1 MKGGPDE
8 SRVPRLELISK
19 IPEGEVCNYLGI
31 MDTLGGPAN
40 FRSNYRIRSRCGRRF
55 IGHVDGQATY
65 KLRFLFYP
73 YGQPDLSLF
82 LIRIPRLSFFSSSS
96 ITNLHRLFSKKQP
109 FNGSRFLRNAY
120 NIFRILIFLSLFI
133 SNFDINKNSL
143 EKFETGE
150 EMQFLSSRIHETR
163 SKVALPFQG
172 WVKKNLRV
180 KEESSRKI
188 FIPSPTYPILSLPE
202 TAFVEFSARMET
214 KWRET
219 GRPLGPLG
227 SFSPFLFPQTSC
239 CRIAPVHL
247 RLDPTRQE
255 TRRARG

>member
-1 MKGGPDE
+1 
-8 SRVPRLELISK
+8 
-19 IPEGEVCNYLGI
+19 

-96 ITNLHRLFSKKQP
+96 SITNLYRLFSKKQP

-133 SNFDINKNSL
+133 SDFDINKNSL

-150 EMQFLSSRIHETR
+150 EMQFLSSRIHETC

-172 WVKKNLRV
+172 WVKKNLR
-180 KEESSRKI
+180 EEGSRKQQKDL
-188 FIPSPTYPILSLPE
+188 YPFSYLSYPLSLPE